1 MAQRTWWILG
11 VLAGI
16 YVLVMIGIMLRQR
29 REGFAT
35 NTPAT
40 TVTTN
45 MNAFVCDVN
54 TGICTKTVNSDVFIA
69 GVNNTPL
76 NFYIDGQ
83 GYVNGAPLIT
93 ASNIL
98 TFANELRGPQGD
110 PGPAG
115 RDGQSIVG
123 PQGERGLQGVPGRDG
138 IDGKSIVGP
147 QGPPGPPGRDGESI
161 VGPPGERGPQG
172 ERGPPG
178 ERGPQGPPGPMG
190 PPGVIE
196 GKISDFEV
204 HDQLKILSTKP
215 NASILFDG
223 LNGPASID
231 IAAGA
236 GYMNMVSGA
245 SWKGDHYSYDTAN
258 RGASRMLLDDDA
270 ITMYTSTKNRGS
282 DKPVE
287 WVTNMSMD
295 NTGKTHVYGQMEVQD
310 PNARSEY
317 ASVLRVGTP
326 NIQPGYNTHIEYG
339 KNFNT
344 PYNSADMKFQ
354 YLGDS
359 DRRNYGSLQ
368 INNMGEIL
376 NWNGFGNVGISTNA
390 PQAKLEVGPNQGS
403 FKQNSAG
410 SFNMGDGINEGQG
423 WIAASFGETTGKQ
436 NRVVAGNLWGHA
448 TIGGHN
454 ADFTAWED
462 LAINPYGGKNVGIG
476 TNQPQST
483 LDVNGTFT
491 VQRGNGDWNWIH
503 VIGNHGD
510 TAYLGSDGTN
520 RGIWA
525 DGNRDFTIY
534 NQGNPGPSV
543 HTNGTTT
550 FHNNVDVSGTFTVER
565 GNGDWNWLHVIGNHG
580 DTAYLGSDGTNRGI
594 WADGNRDFTIYNQGH
609 PGVTVHTDGSVS
621 AGDTYLNNIKFSHQ
635 WTGYPDPRTDASE
648 ISNDTTNYK
657 TLMIVGNRSAGGPRR
672 VGIWDELDVNG
683 TLNVNGTMNAGD
695 SYLNNVKFS
704 RQWTGYPDPRTD
716 AAEISNDTGN
726 YKTLMIVGNR
736 SAGMGR
742 RVSVWDRLEVN
753 GVFCINGVCID
764 QSDLM
769 RLKA

>member
-16 YVLVMIGIMLRQR
+16 YVLVMIGVMLRQR

-45 MNAFVCDVN
+45 LNAFVCDVN

-98 TFANELRGPQGD
+98 MFANELRGPQGD

-123 PQGERGLQGVPGRDG
+123 PQGERGLPGLPGRDG

-147 QGPPGPPGRDGESI
+147 QGPPGLPGRDGESI
-161 VGPPGERGPQG
+161 VGPPGERGPPG
-172 ERGPPG
+172 EPGKSIVGPPG
-178 ERGPQGPPGPMG
+178 RDGKDGVDGKSIVGPPGPQGPPGFA
-190 PPGVIE
+190 E
-196 GKISDFEV
+196 GSVSD
-204 HDQLKILSTKP
+204 L
-215 NASILFDG
+215 
-223 LNGPASID
+223 
-231 IAAGA
+231 
-236 GYMNMVSGA
+236 
-245 SWKGDHYSYDTAN
+245 
-258 RGASRMLLDDDA
+258 
-270 ITMYTSTKNRGS
+270 
-282 DKPVE
+282 
-287 WVTNMSMD
+287 
-295 NTGKTHVYGQMEVQD
+295 QM
-310 PNARSEY
+310 
-317 ASVLRVGTP
+317 
-326 NIQPGYNTHIEYG
+326 
-339 KNFNT
+339 
-344 PYNSADMKFQ
+344 
-354 YLGDS
+354 
-359 DRRNYGSLQ
+359 
-368 INNMGEIL
+368 
-376 NWNGFGNVGISTNA
+376 FGNTQV
-390 PQAKLEVGPNQGS
+390 
-403 FKQNSAG
+403 
-410 SFNMGDGINEGQG
+410 
-423 WIAASFGETTGKQ
+423 
-436 NRVVAGNLWGHA
+436 H
-448 TIGGHN
+448 
-454 ADFTAWED
+454 
-462 LAINPYGGKNVGIG
+462 
-476 TNQPQST
+476 
-483 LDVNGTFT
+483 GTFT
-491 VQRGNGDWNWIH
+491 VDRGNGDWNWIH
-503 VIGNHGD
+503 VVGNHGDTAYLGSDGTNRGIWADGNRDFTIYNQGHPGPTVHTDGSTTFHNNTDVSGTFTVERGNGDWNWLHVIGNHGDTAYFGSDGGNRGIWADGNRDFTIYNQGHPGPSVHTDGSTTFHNNVDVSGMFTVERGNGDWNWLHVVGNHGD

-580 DTAYLGSDGTNRGI
+580 DTAYFGSDGGNRGI